1 MKTTRFLVLASLL
14 GFATSLPLAGQGP
27 GRGGRGPGGGGGH
40 GGGGPGGFQEAIHTL
55 FDNHTQI
62 RRSVEL
68 TATGYKSRTV
78 SDNPEIARTLQKHV
92 REMRE
97 RLGSGRMV
105 RRWDPAFAELVEHYQ
120 EIDHEFKEVDG
131 GVEMIASGRTPEA
144 IKVAQNHAR
153 IVSGFV
159 EKGPAQMHEKHAPA
173 LGEPA
178 PADAAS
184 TPAPA
189 APDAPA
195 DADGPHNSQPPQEN
209 QGPQESPPA
218 TPTDPDPCHDRK
230 TCAACA
236 SHHDKSCE
244 ACSDSDT
251 TACQTSPSGATKAG
265 GACGSGCGT
274 KACGTCSASGTK
286 ARGACSGTNGKNT
299 GSPTPATGCHSTK
312 KAAGNAGPHC
322 RKAGHHDTSR
332 TTPAPA
338 R

>member
-173 LGEPA
+173 LS
-178 PADAAS
+178 D
-184 TPAPA
+184 TPPEATQTGAAPA
-189 APDAPA
+189 APAEAKPA
-195 DADGPHNSQPPQEN
+195 HDPHPPQKN
-209 QGPQESPPA
+209 QSPQESQSA
-218 TPTDPDPCHDRK
+218 TPTDSGASADPGKTADPDPCHHRK
-230 TCAACA
+230 TCEPGA
-236 SHHDKSCE
+236 SHHDKSCPS
-244 ACSDSDT
+244 CS
-251 TACQTSPSGATKAG
+251 GRKG
-265 GACGSGCGT
+265 
-274 KACGTCSASGTK
+274 KAC
-286 ARGACSGTNGKNT
+286 GACSGSKAQACGACSDADSKNPDST
-299 GSPTPATGCHSTK
+299 TPATGCHSAK
-312 KAAGNAGPHC
+312 KAAGKAGTQC
-322 RKAGHHDTSR
+322 RKAGRQGGCPS
-332 TTPAPA
+332 TPAPA
-338 R
+338 E